1 MFDFSKTE
9 AASEGSYL
17 KPGIYALKITK
28 GEFGT
33 SKEKKTPFV
42 ALTFENEEGLN
53 VTEKFM
59 ITEAAIGRLQY
70 LYLGWTGKKLDKN
83 FKTAKEV
90 ADFFIKTFTNPK
102 AGTRNV
108 VVGGEINGKIT
119 YANLP
124 YTNFIAGKDAEL
136 GEFEEGDDNWK
147 KYVKKS
153 TRTSEAFGKKQGVL
167 NDIDDVGN
175 DGNDGEDEDDDTP
188 W

>member
-17 KPGIYALKITK
+17 KPGIYTLKVTK
-28 GEFGT
+28 GEAGT
-33 SKEKKTPFV
+33 TKENKTPFV
-42 ALTFENEEGLN
+42 ALTFENEDGLG

-59 ITEAAIGRLQY
+59 ITEKALGRLQY
-70 LYLGWTGKKLDKN
+70 LYQGATGKKLEKA
-83 FKTAKEV
+83 FKSAKEV
-90 ADFFIKTFTNPK
+90 SDFFIKTFTAAK
-102 AGTRNV
+102 APALNI

-124 YTNFIAGKDAEL
+124 YTNFIAGEDAEL

-153 TRTSEAFGKKQGVL
+153 TRTNESSGKKQGIL
-167 NDIDDVGN
+167 NDTDADKNDDKT
-175 DGNDGEDEDDDTP
+175 DDEETP